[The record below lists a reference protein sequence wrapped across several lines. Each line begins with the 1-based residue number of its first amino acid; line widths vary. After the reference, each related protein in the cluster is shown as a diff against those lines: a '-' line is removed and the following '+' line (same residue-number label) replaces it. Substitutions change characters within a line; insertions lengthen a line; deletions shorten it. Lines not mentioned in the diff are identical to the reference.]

1 MPEEPRTGL
10 LNRIP
15 SLKPMFDPPI
25 SASNLPEVHF
35 DDFLA
40 YSKVFHDARRY
51 TNRGPLVQTL
61 ERRLADF
68 HEVEHCVA
76 VSSGFWGIVLA
87 VVTCAR
93 PGRRHVILPSLTY
106 RRMSDAVAWAG
117 FIPRFCDVDPASLAM
132 TAELTAQMVDDDVAL
147 ILGVHPMVN
156 TCDVAGLIKL
166 SSDKEI
172 PLLFD
177 AVESPYEILAGRR
190 IGGFGNAEVFSLH
203 ASKLLSGMEGGY
215 VTTNDSALAERIRL
229 TSAFGF
235 NGYDN
240 IAILGMNAKLNEVH
254 AAYALACLDHIEEQ
268 IPQHYENYEEYRRG
282 IQHLDGLRLVAYD
295 PQTRPSYRQIVVELL
310 DAWPHSR
317 DDTLASLQSE
327 GVLARPYYS
336 PALHQVTS
344 TYQRDIRELPLTES
358 LAERFVLMPSGARV
372 SRRDVR
378 LLVDYLGHLREVP
391 AADVGRSRIDDTA
404 VVPGSASACRASS
417 AGLARLAIEGGPP
430 AFDTPIPVGQLYFPS
445 WSRYERVMRTVFDN
459 RWFTNSGPLSLRAEQ
474 ELSEL
479 YEVAHV
485 VTVVN
490 ATTGLMAALKA
501 LNVSGPVIVPGFT
514 FAATAQ
520 AVTWAGLEVAFC
532 DVDPV
537 SHQVTAETLKNCL
550 DAWRGSRPDAV
561 IAVDLWGGATD
572 SVALES
578 FCRSRGLA
586 LLFDSAQATG
596 VRFRGEP
603 LGSGGMARV
612 FSFHA
617 TKILS
622 AAEGGCICTDD
633 EGLAHRLRNVRSSY
647 GVTEKRPVPVTLNGR
662 FSEAQ
667 AALLLDSI
675 PEVAGRIARNRFLLE
690 TYRELLGDLP
700 GISVHTDSEGVVGNS
715 SYAVVEIDSAHFGIN
730 RDMTVAVLKSEN
742 VLARRYFAPGV
753 HQTPPYLQLGA
764 PRLPVTEKLC
774 TSVFQLPLG
783 AHTDRTTVEKI
794 CSIVRK
800 AHRRADS
807 IAALVR

>member
-25 SASNLPEVHF
+25 SASNLPDVGF
-35 DDFLA
+35 DEFLS

-61 ERRLADF
+61 ERRLANF

-87 VVTCAR
+87 AQTCGRPDRRYVV
-93 PGRRHVILPSLTY
+93 LPSLTY

-117 FIPRFCDVDPASLAM
+117 FIPRFCEVDPTTLAM
-132 TAELTAQMVDDDVAL
+132 TAELTAPMVDDDVAL

-156 TCDVAGLIKL
+156 TCDVAGLVNL
-166 SSDKEI
+166 SAVSGI

-177 AVESPYEILAGRR
+177 AVESPYEVIAGRR

-240 IAILGMNAKLNEVH
+240 VAMLGMNAKLNEVH
-254 AAYALACLDHIEEQ
+254 AAYALACLDRLDEQ
-268 IPQHYENYEEYRRG
+268 IPLHYGNYEEYREG
-282 IQHLDGLRLVAYD
+282 IERLDGLRLVAYD

-310 DAWPHSR
+310 DSWPHSR
-317 DDTLASLQSE
+317 ADTLASLQSE

-344 TYQRDIRELPLTES
+344 TYQRDVRELPLTDS

-372 SRRDVR
+372 SRRDVH
-378 LLVDYLGHLREVP
+378 LVVAYLGHLRDVP
-391 AADVGRSRIDDTA
+391 TADVGRSRIDDTA
-404 VVPGSASACRASS
+404 AAVLSATAGRAKDTRFK
-417 AGLARLAIEGGPP
+417 RLAIEGGPP
-430 AFDTPIPVGQLYFPS
+430 AFDTPVPVGQLYFPS
-445 WSRYERVMRTVFDN
+445 WSRYEELMREVFDN
-459 RWFTNSGPLSLRAEQ
+459 KWFTNSGPLSFQAEQ
-474 ELSEL
+474 ELADL
-479 YEVAHV
+479 YHVAHV

-490 ATTGLMAALKA
+490 ATTGLMATLKA
-501 LNVSGPVIVPGFT
+501 LDVSGPVIVPGFT

-520 AVTWAGLEVAFC
+520 AVTWAGLEVVFC
-532 DVDPV
+532 DVDPL
-537 SHQVTAETLKNCL
+537 SHQVTAETLRECL
-550 DAWRGSRPDAV
+550 DGWRGSRPDTV

-572 SVALES
+572 SAELES
-578 FCRSRGLA
+578 FCRSRGLS

-596 VRFRGEP
+596 VRLRGKV
-603 LGSGGMARV
+603 LGSGGIARV

-617 TKILS
+617 TKILN
-622 AAEGGCICTDD
+622 AAEGGCVCTDD
-633 EGLAHRLRNVRSSY
+633 EGFAHRLRNVRSSY
-647 GVTEKRPVPVTLNGR
+647 GVTEKRSVPVTLNGR

-667 AALLLDSI
+667 AALVLDGI
-675 PEVAGRIARNRFLLE
+675 PELAGRIVRNRHLLDA
-690 TYRELLGDLP
+690 YRDALGDLP
-700 GISVHTDSEGVVGNS
+700 GVSVHNDPDGVVGNG
-715 SYAVVEIDSAHFGIN
+715 SYAVIEIDSAEFGID
-730 RDMTVAVLKSEN
+730 RDAAVAVLKAEN
-742 VLARRYFAPGV
+742 VLARRYFTPGV
-753 HQTPPYLQLGA
+753 HQTPPYQHLGV
-764 PRLPVTEKLC
+764 PILPITDKLC
-774 TSVFQLPLG
+774 TSLLQLPLG
-783 AHTDRTTVEKI
+783 AHTDETTVEGI
-794 CSIVRK
+794 GSILH
-800 AHRRADS
+800 AAYSRRDLV
-807 IAALVR
+807 AALVR